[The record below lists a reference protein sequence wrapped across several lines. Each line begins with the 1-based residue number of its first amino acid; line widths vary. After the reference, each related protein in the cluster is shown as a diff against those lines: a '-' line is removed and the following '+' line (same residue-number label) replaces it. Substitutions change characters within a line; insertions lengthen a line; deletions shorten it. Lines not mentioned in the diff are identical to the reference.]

1 MSDPSGGRG
10 GHTVVVLSYRG
21 REDTLRCVASVLAGS
36 RARVLVV
43 DNGSH
48 DGVLAEAA
56 ARWPQVAT
64 LQTGT
69 NLGFAGG
76 MNAGLRRALDDG
88 AAVVTVLNNDTVVD
102 AGALDRLA
110 HRAAGAR
117 AAISPEIRYLHDP
130 DRVWFAGARL
140 DPHDGLPRHLDAR
153 EATAR
158 RGRTDAGDA
167 PYRVDL
173 LAGCCVTAG
182 RDVWESVG
190 GFDERYFLDF
200 EDSDWSVRARR
211 AGVALEVDPGAIV
224 RHAVSASF
232 VGAYSY
238 LGLYYY
244 ARNALLFARTS
255 GRHPRRPRHAVQ
267 VARLLRHRLLPVP
280 VRVARDSGPRTGLR
294 HGVVLA
300 AALGA
305 NAARRYGRAPARL
318 ERLADRWVKTP
329 PAG

>member
-1 MSDPSGGRG
+1 MTEGRDLRG

-36 RARVLVV
+36 QAHVLVV
-43 DNGSH
+43 DNGSG
-48 DGVLAEAA
+48 DGVLAEAV
-56 ARWPQVAT
+56 ARWPQVTT

-76 MNAGLRRALDDG
+76 MNAGLHRALDDG

-102 AGALDRLA
+102 PGALDRLA
-110 HRAAGAR
+110 ERAASERVAL
-117 AAISPEIRYLHDP
+117 SPEIRYLREP
-130 DRVWFAGARL
+130 DQVWFAGARL
-140 DPHDGLPRHLDAR
+140 DPHDGLPRHLDAG
-153 EATAR
+153 EATALR
-158 RGRTDAGDA
+158 DRSDV
-167 PYRVDL
+167 PYVVDL

-182 RDVWESVG
+182 RDVWSAVG
-190 GFDERYFLDF
+190 VFDERYFLDF

-211 AGVALEVDPGAIV
+211 AGVALEVDPGAVV

-255 GRHPRRPRHAVQ
+255 GRHPHRPRHAVQ

-280 VRVARDSGPRTGLR
+280 VRVARDRGPRTGLR

-329 PAG
+329 PTG